1 MGRQGDEWR
10 QRVAPHF
17 DFVTDYGFLPGEVE
31 DGSFWET
38 SYCYRSSGA
47 VVKITRNHE
56 FGRAEVSLIRLIG
69 GEVPPYPIWVTAEP
83 LHQVLLDTVLEA
95 RHSPRLEQSRLLSG
109 LSDEKLEH
117 QLAFWAEALREAAPD
132 FLSGD
137 CSAIDEA
144 ELVIRASVAEHP
156 QKVVT
161 WLPGDAP
168 PDAER
173 DEIAELREHLP
184 PEVGIE
190 TRRYRRDP

>member
-1 MGRQGDEWR
+1 MGRQGDRWR
-10 QRVAPHF
+10 RRVTPHF
-17 DFVTDYGFLPGEVE
+17 DFVTDYGFQPGAV
-31 DGSFWET
+31 DVGSFWAT

-47 VVKITRNHE
+47 MVKITRSNE
-56 FGRAEVSLIRLIG
+56 SVRAEVSLVRLVD

-83 LHQVLLDTVLEA
+83 LHHVLLDNVLEA
-95 RHSPRLEQSRLLSG
+95 RRSPLLEQSRLLSG
-109 LSDEKLEH
+109 LSDEQLEH
-117 QLAFWAEALREAAPD
+117 QLAFWATALREVAPD

-144 ELVIRASVAEHP
+144 GLLIQARVAEHP

-161 WLPGDAP
+161 WLPEDAP

-184 PEVGIE
+184 PEVGIK
-190 TRRYRRDP
+190 TRRYRRDR